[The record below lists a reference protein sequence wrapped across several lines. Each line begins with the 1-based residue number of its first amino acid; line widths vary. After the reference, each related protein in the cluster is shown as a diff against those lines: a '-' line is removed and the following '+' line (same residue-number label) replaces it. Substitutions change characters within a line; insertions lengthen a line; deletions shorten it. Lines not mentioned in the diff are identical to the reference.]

1 MSSDVTT
8 AVNTKLN
15 EDSFLMAPVEQAMRE
30 LQLHRGMLRA
40 RAEEEIHALSPA
52 LATLSEALEIST
64 LDLLTAPDR
73 SAFLADALHRSQ
85 LSIDTIRE
93 RLLACGESDSE
104 SLKVLGLPE
113 AS

>member
-1 MSSDVTT
+1 
-8 AVNTKLN
+8 
-15 EDSFLMAPVEQAMRE
+15 
-30 LQLHRGMLRA
+30 
-40 RAEEEIHALSPA
+40 
-52 LATLSEALEIST
+52 
-64 LDLLTAPDR
+64 
-73 SAFLADALHRSQ
+73 LHRSQ